1 MNKNDE
7 IQFATDEELKA
18 AMGSPQALNELLNKV
33 YFKVLEYVIRS
44 VPNIIQTRL
53 REDMKLLSE
62 TVKYYDQNKDLISQR
77 ELMSVISN
85 ELKASNPEWTIQELL
100 DKTGEEVRRRV
111 KLTSEVTE
119 LEEKRLTKETV
130 GG

>member
-111 KLTSEVTE
+111 KLTSEVTK